1 MQRARP
7 KLLGVAPFV
16 LTVNLSFGALIYTVS
31 AIVLIFGLWIYYDV
45 RDRKLID
52 AKRRRVGLL
61 PEGRAPMREG
71 TALHALEDGE
81 AVGRVTSGGFSP
93 SLGAPLAM
101 GYVPIDLAAPDTCLF
116 GAVRGRMLPV
126 TVARMPFIET
136 RYKRA

>member
-52 AKRRRVGLL
+52 AKRRRVVFHCIRCDKLYSA
-61 PEGRAPMREG
+61 PEGTEVCKCPRC
-71 TALHALEDGE
+71 
-81 AVGRVTSGGFSP
+81 GFENSR
-93 SLGAPLAM
+93 LR
-101 GYVPIDLAAPDTCLF
+101 F
-116 GAVRGRMLPV
+116 
-126 TVARMPFIET
+126 
-136 RYKRA
+136 